1 MGIGGGGFPEL
12 GLKSL
17 LDALDEGLAIGW
29 IDVDDLADDT
39 WTASVYETGTIAP
52 LAPKTKVEIESMDLK
67 PILAG
72 KEMETAL
79 QELADYKGVTLG
91 AVVSVELGP
100 DSTAF
105 PLVAA
110 SRFGLPVVDGDYA
123 GRAVPE
129 EMQGSPYLFEK
140 DIYPFACV
148 DKWGTVCILKN
159 AANFHTV
166 ERIQKML
173 SVAAFGSGHL
183 ASTLLT
189 GKETKEIIIRDTLTY
204 CLDLGSTVREAH
216 ESGKDPVGAIVDFTK
231 GWLLFTGEIV
241 RKEWKDHGGYMWGTT
256 YIKGI
261 DKSKGHN
268 FRCWFKNENQIGWL
282 DDEPIVTS
290 PDLPAIVDL
299 ETGEGKINTYLE
311 AGERVAVIGIK
322 GPEVFRS
329 ERGLNGAG
337 PRYFGFDIDY
347 VPIEERIVAT
357 K

>member
-129 EMQGSPYLFEK
+129 EMQGCPYLFEK

-216 ESGKDPVGAIVDFTK
+216 ESGKDPVGAIVDFTQ

-329 ERGLNGAG
+329 ERGLSGAG